1 MRRKTSDVYRS
12 REVNKKAGSAEAVAD
27 NQVSFF
33 DSGYEEVKK

>member
-12 REVNKKAGSAEAVAD
+12 REANKSASRAEAVAD

-33 DSGYEEVKK
+33 DSGYEEGKK